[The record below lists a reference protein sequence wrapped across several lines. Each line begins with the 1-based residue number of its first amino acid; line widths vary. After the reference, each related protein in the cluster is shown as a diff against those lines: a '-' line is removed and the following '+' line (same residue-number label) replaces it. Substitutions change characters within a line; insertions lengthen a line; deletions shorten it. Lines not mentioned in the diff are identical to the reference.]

1 MTFGKGLFARGMSDM
16 ISPGRRSTRTG
27 NPPGR
32 VIGPNHVWLVTYR
45 LHFSILQYQRMSHKH
60 AASDQHTDAGQGS
73 RGRKAYE
80 LEG

>member
-1 MTFGKGLFARGMSDM
+1 MKDDVRIGDDR
-16 ISPGRRSTRTG
+16 SPGYRGITG

-32 VIGPNHVWLVTYR
+32 AIGPNQVWLVTYR
-45 LHFSILQYQRMSHKH
+45 LHFFILQYQRMSHKH